1 MSDTRLYIFNRRRHK
16 RFQAFE
22 GTFAVLRSEHR
33 FSQLCHITDISKGG
47 LAFHCSLS
55 QNESFNKFDGLDIFI
70 SGDGL
75 VISNIPFHPISD
87 INLPDTPPEDTA
99 ASKRF
104 GFRFGDLS
112 PEKQSRLDQFIQNH
126 TAEEPLPDNTA

>member
-1 MSDTRLYIFNRRRHK
+1 VSDVWLNIFNRRRHK
-16 RFQAFE
+16 RFQAYD
-22 GTFAVLRSEHR
+22 GTFAVLRSEHQ
-33 FSQLCHITDISKGG
+33 FSKLCHIIDISKGG
-47 LAFHCSLS
+47 LAFQCPIN
-55 QNESFNKFDGLDIFI
+55 QNENFNTFDELDIFI

-75 VISNIPFHPISD
+75 VLSSIPFHPISD
-87 INLPDTPPEDTA
+87 VNLSDTPLENIAT
-99 ASKRF
+99 SKRF